1 MDMLTYDKACQVRNA
16 IWNHGGEFSEM
27 HDEWCANVGVTPDE
41 VDQFLDGA
49 LAYHERAEQDW
60 REAHAVALDVTIETN
75 QQKKDG
81 SVVLAVALRGVV
93 TPELM
98 GQLFLMRG
106 KALRAKLYDPQEELP
121 LEYEN
126 TRPAVPDQQ
135 LPFGGLLPQEA
146 NDVEVYD
153 MEEES

>member
-1 MDMLTYDKACQVRNA
+1 MLTYDKACEIRKA
-16 IWNHGGEFSEM
+16 IWNDGSEFSEM

-49 LAYHERAEQDW
+49 LAYHKRAEQDW

-106 KALRAKLYDPQEELP
+106 KPLRARLYDPQEELP

-126 TRPAVPDQQ
+126 TRPVVPDQQ

>member
-1 MDMLTYDKACQVRNA
+1 MLTYDKACEIRKA
-16 IWNHGGEFSEM
+16 IWNDGSDFAEM
-27 HDEWCANVGVTPDE
+27 HDEWCADHGLTPEEVT
-41 VDQFLDGA
+41 QFLDGA
-49 LAYHERAEQDW
+49 LAYHERAELDW

-81 SVVLAVALRGVV
+81 SVVLAVVLAVVLRGVV

-106 KALRAKLYDPQEELP
+106 KPLRARLYDPQEELP

-126 TRPAVPDQQ
+126 MRPVVPDQQ

-146 NDVEVYD
+146 NGV
-153 MEEES
+153 EEES

>member
-1 MDMLTYDKACQVRNA
+1 MLTYDKACEIRKA
-16 IWNHGGEFSEM
+16 IWNDGSDFAEM
-27 HDEWCANVGVTPDE
+27 HDEWCADHGLTPEEVT
-41 VDQFLDGA
+41 QFLDGA
-49 LAYHERAEQDW
+49 LAYHEHAELDW

-106 KALRAKLYDPQEELP
+106 KPLRARLYDPQEELP
-121 LEYEN
+121 LEYERAHPN
-126 TRPAVPDQQ
+126 VPDQQ

-146 NDVEVYD
+146 KDVAVYD
-153 MEEES
+153 VEEES